1 MVKVIGEVK
10 DADIYMIASDKVE
23 LGSQLEEKT
32 AGRVLRDGTLFEPQP
47 IQAIAARY
55 IRFTEHTVDDE
66 RLEELL
72 DGIEVRGP
80 AIEDTPY
87 RI

>member
-1 MVKVIGEVK
+1 MVKVIGKVK
-10 DADIYMIASDKVE
+10 DGDVYMIGSDKVE
-23 LGSQLEEKT
+23 LGSQLEQKT
-32 AGRVLRDGTLFEPQP
+32 AGRVLKDGVLFEPTP

-72 DGIEVRGP
+72 DDIEVRGP